1 MAGSAAPRLPH
12 EGKAPRDLT
21 HARRLYAPEYWAGR
35 ITVGCATYQELG
47 EHVRLSANTVAD
59 RVRRL
64 RRDGV
69 LTGFAAVIDEKAL
82 GMELGVLSDL
92 KLKEGVSRV
101 AFAESLTHVPQV
113 IGALRLTGEYDYHC
127 TSCAAAPPSWSR
139 SSSGSRA
146 SLTWRP

>member
-69 LTGFAAVIDEKAL
+69 LTGFAAVIDEKAWTKH
-82 GMELGVLSDL
+82 MA
-92 KLKEGVSRV
+92 
-101 AFAESLTHVPQV
+101 AFARARQAAGEL
-113 IGALRLTGEYDYHC
+113 ILGASRKSRLTAETAFPD
-127 TSCAAAPPSWSR
+127 APKGR
-139 SSSGSRA
+139 
-146 SLTWRP
+146 